1 MLLVLEGGYNLHS
14 ISRSCEA
21 AVRVLLGED
30 PVPFPHDFGAYSLSC
45 AFVVEL
51 NVWLAGSFSFC
62 YDSFL
67 FLGGVGLATKEVGV
81 LTSVFSLF
89 CSLICHPS
97 YCGAWR
103 LLLCRSVCPAA
114 AAASSP
120 FADDS
125 CLMDVGEDAI
135 RKTAAVHMS
144 HWPVPLREI
153 WGDSLDDLM
162 AEIEEGRRME
172 RLRAETFFHRNAG
185 MGGGPL

>member
-1 MLLVLEGGYNLHS
+1 MEGGYNLHS

-45 AFVVEL
+45 AFVVDL
-51 NVWLAGSFSFC
+51 NVWLAGSLSFC

-81 LTSVFSLF
+81 LTSVFSLL
-89 CSLICHPS
+89 CSLTCHPS

-103 LLLCRSVCPAA
+103 LLLCRSVCTAA

-135 RKTAAVHMS
+135 RKTAAVYMS
-144 HWPVPLREI
+144 HWPVPLQKI

-162 AEIEEGRRME
+162 VVLMAEIEKGRRITANLP
-172 RLRAETFFHRNAG
+172 RKNYTKRACH
-185 MGGGPL
+185 